1 MPGYRIQ
8 SISKTGWK
16 GLICPWASGELAA
29 FKHMGI
35 TASAGKRVF
44 SQEKCCPSKTP
55 GRCCVPSQE
64 QTSLVLRS
72 SRSPSAGTCLQPL
85 SPQKPETAAP
95 VAISEAGLEKLLY
108 KRSFL

>member
-16 GLICPWASGELAA
+16 GLIRPWASGELAA

-35 TASAGKRVF
+35 TASAGKAVF

-55 GRCCVPSQE
+55 REMLRPIRGAAFPGAQESINRDMLTTLEPSK
-64 QTSLVLRS
+64 
-72 SRSPSAGTCLQPL
+72 A
-85 SPQKPETAAP
+85 
-95 VAISEAGLEKLLY
+95 
-108 KRSFL
+108 